1 MLVGGPSSD
10 VINGGPGNDVF
21 LCGDG
26 TDMTIDFNP
35 AVDVRSPN
43 CEEF

>member
-1 MLVGGPSSD
+1 MLVGGPNSD

-21 LCGDG
+21 GGDG
-26 TDMTIDFNP
+26 TDTTIDFNP

-43 CEEF
+43 CNEF

>member
-1 MLVGGPSSD
+1 
-10 VINGGPGNDVF
+10 VINGGPGNDLLEGGSGNDVF

-26 TDMTIDFNP
+26 TDTIIDFNP

-43 CEEF
+43 CEDS